1 MIYADNVT
9 IAYPF
14 AEPSVESFSAEIRTG
29 ENVLL
34 LGPSGSGKSTIALAI
49 QGILP
54 RSVEAEVSGILSIFG
69 ENPAVKSITE
79 AAGQA
84 ALLFQDPDTQFCMPT
99 VREELV
105 FTLENL
111 RVPAEEIE
119 ARMLEALQFTDMLRC
134 IDARIDTLSGGMKQK
149 IAVSCLAAVNPQ
161 IWILDEPLSQLDPVS
176 REAVA
181 SLLGRIA
188 ADSDKTLVVI
198 EHQLNEVME
207 WVDRAIVLN
216 RQGQVSADGS
226 PARIFNSHGDVLEA
240 EGVWLPLPA
249 EAGKNLLKKTET
261 SKAALPITLRQWET
275 FAADYPAATVLESLP
290 QPKKASEPS
299 LQPSVLEVKQAA
311 FAYGTQTV
319 FENVSF
325 SLYPGEMTALVG
337 ANGVG
342 KSTLARVLT
351 GWEPPK
357 NGYIYV
363 NGQDIASLKPY
374 EIAKTFGIVFQ
385 QPEHQ
390 FLTQT
395 VEKEIRYGMEM
406 EGWCEEDII
415 HKTNE
420 LLIQFQLGHIRR
432 NHPFQLSQG
441 EKRRLS
447 VAVMVTNNQSILIL
461 DEPTFGLDKRN
472 TDALFEVL
480 EQCRRRGKAVLWLTH
495 DMDLVYTKAARVL
508 ALAERTL
515 AYDDGVEAFF
525 NGNTDLEKIGVRPP
539 VVQLMRPKEEK
550 AGSYA

>member
-14 AEPSVESFSAEIRTG
+14 ADSSIESFSAEIRTG

-34 LGPSGSGKSTIALAI
+34 LGPSGSGKSTLALAV

-54 RSVEAEVSGILSIFG
+54 RSVEAEISGTLNVFG
-69 ENPAVKSITE
+69 ENPSAKSITE
-79 AAGQA
+79 AATQA

-99 VREELV
+99 VREELA

-111 RVPAEEIE
+111 RVPAKEIE
-119 ARMLEALQFTDMLRC
+119 ARMLEALQFTDMLSC
-134 IDARIDTLSGGMKQK
+134 IDARIDKLSGGMKQK
-149 IAVSCLAAVNPQ
+149 IAVSCLAAVNPE

-181 SLLGRIA
+181 ALLGHIA
-188 ADSDKTLVVI
+188 TDPDKTLVLI

-207 WVDRAIVLN
+207 WVDRVIVLN
-216 RQGQVSADGS
+216 RHGQVSADGN
-226 PARIFNSHGDVLEA
+226 PARIFNSHAAVLEA
-240 EGVWLPLPA
+240 EGVWLPAPA
-249 EAGKNLLKKTET
+249 EAGKKLQRKTET
-261 SKAALPITLRQWET
+261 SEATLPVTLREWKT
-275 FAADYPAATVLESLP
+275 FAADYPAAEVRASLP
-290 QPKKASEPS
+290 QRKKAAEPS
-299 LQPSVLEVKQAA
+299 QEPPVLEVEQAT
-311 FAYGTQTV
+311 FAYGAQPV

-337 ANGVG
+337 ANGAG

-351 GWEPPK
+351 GWEPLK
-357 NGYIYV
+357 SGSIYV
-363 NGQDIASLKPY
+363 NGQDIAGLKPY

-390 FLTQT
+390 FLKPT
-395 VEKEIRYGMEM
+395 VEEEIRYGMEV
-406 EGWCEEDII
+406 EEWSEEDII
-415 HKTNE
+415 QHTNE
-420 LLIQFQLGHIRR
+420 LLVQFQLRHLRR
-432 NHPFQLSQG
+432 SHPFRLSQG

-480 EQCRRRGKAVLWLTH
+480 EQCGRHGKAIIWLTH

-508 ALAERTL
+508 ALAERTIT
-515 AYDDGVEAFF
+515 YDGNVEAFF
-525 NGNTDLEKIGVRPP
+525 NGSMDLEKIGVRLPS
-539 VVQLMRPKEEK
+539 VQLMCLKEKE
-550 AGSYA
+550 AESYA